1 MASFFSRIKSAVKAA
16 VQAFKKPKAAPTKA
30 APPKAAPTKA
40 APPKAAPPKAAP
52 PKAAPP
58 KAAPPKA
65 APPKKGDFK
74 PSANKAERVTRLQ
87 EIVLNKNRDAGSAF
101 YAATVGLWNVPEG
114 KDEDARNKLIIEKLG
129 VSNLKEAFDIVMSRY
144 NEIMLSKSDED
155 LDYDPIVLTQL
166 QAELAGRV
174 RGQNELT
181 S

>member
-1 MASFFSRIKSAVKAA
+1 MASFFSRIKSAAKAA
-16 VQAFKKPKAAPTKA
+16 VQAFRK
-30 APPKAAPTKA
+30 
-40 APPKAAPPKAAP
+40 PKAAP

-87 EIVLNKNRDAGSAF
+87 EITLNKNREAANTF
-101 YAATVGLWNVPEG
+101 YAATVGLWNTPEG
-114 KDEDARNKLIIEKLG
+114 KDEDARNRLIIEKLG
-129 VSNLKEAFDIVMSRY
+129 VSDLKEAFDVVMNRY
-144 NEIMLSKSDED
+144 NEIMQNKSDED
-155 LDYDPIVLTQL
+155 LDYDPIILTQM
-166 QAELAGRV
+166 QTELAGRV

>member
-1 MASFFSRIKSAVKAA
+1 MASFFSRLKAA
-16 VQAFKKPKAAPTKA
+16 AKAAARVFRK
-30 APPKAAPTKA
+30 TKA

-58 KAAPPKA
+58 KQKR
-65 APPKKGDFK
+65 
-74 PSANKAERVTRLQ
+74 SKAERVTRLQ
-87 EIVLNKNRDAGSAF
+87 EIVLNKNRDAGSIF

-114 KDEDARNKLIIEKLG
+114 KDEDARNRLIIEKLG
-129 VSNLKEAFDIVMSRY
+129 VSDLKEAFDIVMSRY

-166 QAELAGRV
+166 QTELAGRV

>member
-1 MASFFSRIKSAVKAA
+1 MASFFSRIKSAVKAV
-16 VQAFKKPKAAPTKA
+16 VQAFRKPKT
-30 APPKAAPTKA
+30 

-58 KAAPPKA
+58 KATPAKNKQRA
-65 APPKKGDFK
+65 AGAKRDFK
-74 PSANKAERVTRLQ
+74 PNANKAERVTRLQ
-87 EIVLNKNRDAGSAF
+87 EITLNKNRDAAHTF

-114 KDEDARNKLIIEKLG
+114 KDEETRNRLIIEKLG
-129 VSNLKEAFDIVMSRY
+129 VSDLKEAFDAVMSRY

-155 LDYDPIVLTQL
+155 LDYDPIILTQM
-166 QAELAGRV
+166 QTELAGRV